1 MEKINPLVDSL
12 SDQELLYGLTQIIS
26 IHHLEL
32 QNVVNIIRL
41 RAILDPIITMDLI
54 EAIEEYQ
61 ACLTEILGRQA
72 DILENPPGEDDPI
85 L

>member
-12 SDQELLYGLTQIIS
+12 SDQELLYGLMQMIS

-41 RAILDPIITMDLI
+41 RAVLDSIVTMDLI

-61 ACLTEILGRQA
+61 VRLTEILGRQA
-72 DILENPPGEDDPI
+72 DILENPSGEDDPI